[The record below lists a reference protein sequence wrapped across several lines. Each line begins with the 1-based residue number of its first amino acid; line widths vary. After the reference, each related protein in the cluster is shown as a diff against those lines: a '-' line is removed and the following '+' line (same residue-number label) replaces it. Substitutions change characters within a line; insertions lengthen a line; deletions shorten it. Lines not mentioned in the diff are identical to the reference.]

1 MDLQK
6 EYLHRLMQPEKAV
19 DMVKDNQ
26 TIVAAMAASEP
37 PALLKNLAR
46 KARELKGVRICTCLL
61 MRDYGFMDPSL
72 RGHIL
77 NESWFFGPWER
88 KYYPEKMATH
98 LPNNLHEAGQK
109 KSEKDQI
116 DFFWGTAAP
125 MDENGFFSLSLGVT
139 YEKIMVEKARFVV
152 LEVNESLP
160 RTMGDTQV
168 HISQIDGIVENN
180 EELVELPPT
189 DPTEADLAIG
199 DHIAEL
205 VEDGSTIQ
213 LGIGGIPNAI
223 ARNLKNKK
231 DLGIHTE
238 MFTDGMVDLF
248 EAGAITGQKKTLWPG
263 KMVGTFALGTNRLYR
278 FIDLNPGIEFQQGN
292 ITNDPYVIGK
302 NYKMVSIN
310 TALQV
315 DLSGQVVSE
324 WLGGRQFSGTGGQ
337 ADTHRGAQR
346 SPGGKGIIALRSTAK
361 KGTISTIQP
370 QLPAGA
376 QVTLGRQEID
386 LVVTEYGVAS
396 LKGMSVRERVRRLI
410 AIAHPDFRN
419 DLKKEAERLEIW

>member
-1 MDLQK
+1 MDLQR
-6 EYLHRLMQPEKAV
+6 EYKKRLLGPEEAAN
-19 DMVKDNQ
+19 MVKNRQ

-37 PALLKNLAR
+37 PALLGALAQ
-46 KARELKGVRICTCLL
+46 KAPELEGVRICTCLL

-72 RGHIL
+72 QGHIL

-88 KYYPEKMATH
+88 KYYGEQMATH
-98 LPNNLHEAGQK
+98 LPNNLHEAGEK
-109 KSEKDQI
+109 KAEKDNI
-116 DFFWGTAAP
+116 DYFWGTVAP

-139 YEKIMVEKARFVV
+139 YEKIMVEKADTVI
-152 LEVNESLP
+152 LEINENLP
-160 RTMGDTQV
+160 RTLGDTQV
-168 HISQIDGIVENN
+168 HISEIDWIVENKAD
-180 EELVELPPT
+180 LVELPPVEPSAV
-189 DPTEADLAIG
+189 DQAIG
-199 DHIAEL
+199 DNIADL
-205 VEDGSTIQ
+205 VEDGATVQ

-223 ARNLKNKK
+223 ARNLVDKKN
-231 DLGIHTE
+231 LGIHTE

-248 EAGAITGQKKTLWPG
+248 AAGAITGSQKSLWKG
-263 KMVGTFALGTNRLYR
+263 KMVGTFALGTSRLYR
-278 FIDLNPGIEFQQGN
+278 FIDQNPAVEFQQGN
-292 ITNDPYVIGK
+292 VTNDPFVIGQ
-302 NYKMVSIN
+302 NYQMVSIN

-315 DLSGQVVSE
+315 DLCGQVVSE

-361 KGTISTIQP
+361 KGTVSTIQP

-396 LKGMSVRERVRRLI
+396 LKGRSVRERVQRLI
-410 AIAHPDFRN
+410 AIAHPDFREE
-419 DLKKEAERLEIW
+419 LRKEARRLEIW

>member
-1 MDLQK
+1 MNLKQ
-6 EYLHRLMQPEKAV
+6 EYKNRLMSPEEAV
-19 DMVKDNQ
+19 EKVKSNQ

-37 PALLKNLAR
+37 PALLENLTR
-46 KARELKGVRICTCLL
+46 KVKELEGVRICTCLL

-72 RGHIL
+72 EGHIL

-88 KYYPEKMATH
+88 KYYGSRMASH
-98 LPNNLHEAGQK
+98 LPNNLHEAGEK
-109 KSEKDQI
+109 KAEKDEI
-116 DFFWGTAAP
+116 NFFWGTAAP

-139 YEKIMVEKARFVV
+139 YEKIMIEKAKMVI
-152 LEVNESLP
+152 LEINENLP

-168 HISQIDGIVENN
+168 HISQIDGIVENHVP
-180 EELVELPPT
+180 LVELPPAES
-189 DPTEADLAIG
+189 TEADLAIG
-199 DHIAEL
+199 NYISDL

-223 ARNLKNKK
+223 ARNLQEKKN
-231 DLGIHTE
+231 LGIHTE

-248 EAGAITGQKKTLWPG
+248 EAGAITGREKTIWKE
-263 KMVGTFALGTNRLYR
+263 KMVGTFALGTNRLYQ
-278 FIDLNPGIEFQQGN
+278 FIDQNPGIEFQQGN
-292 ITNDPYVIGK
+292 VTNDPYVIGK
-302 NYKMVSIN
+302 NHKMISIN

-315 DLSGQVVSE
+315 DLCGQVVSE

-346 SPGGKGIIALRSTAK
+346 SRGGKGIIALRSTAK

-376 QVTLGRQEID
+376 QVTLGRQEVD
-386 LVVTEYGVAS
+386 LVVTEYGVAF

-410 AIAHPDFRN
+410 AIAHPEFRE